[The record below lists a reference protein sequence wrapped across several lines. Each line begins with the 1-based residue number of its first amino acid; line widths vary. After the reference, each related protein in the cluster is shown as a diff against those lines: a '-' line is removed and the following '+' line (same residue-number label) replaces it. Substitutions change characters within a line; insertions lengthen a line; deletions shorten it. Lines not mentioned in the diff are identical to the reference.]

1 MNSKSDNYSSIDNDS
16 AIVVKNL
23 SKRFSASPVRT
34 MFKGLTGKIIKQE
47 SDFQALN
54 NISFT
59 IKKGESVGVLGENGS
74 GKSTLLQIIAKTLE
88 PSSGNVQTNGK
99 LAALLELGSGF
110 NPDFSGRENV
120 YLNASILGLR
130 KEQIDDVLD
139 GILEFA
145 DIGEFVDRP
154 ISTYSSGM
162 RMRLAFAVQVFVEPE
177 ILIVDEALGV
187 GDQFFRKK
195 CLEKIYELLSKS
207 ITFILVSHSEEI
219 LRQMTPRL
227 LLIHRGELVSDGKTE
242 EVIDQYDKIMG
253 MPIRR
258 FDGQIIYRDDA
269 HLKSNSISE
278 NPRSLLAKVLD
289 VCVQDKDREER
300 SIYYP
305 GEELIIRVNIQN
317 VSKMPHLSLGI
328 RIRNRDGL
336 KVYSWS
342 TEYDNLSLNEINTII
357 EVKLTCNL
365 GLGIYSIDAII
376 VQENKDFIDSREF
389 LDWVR
394 EASFFRIELTSEKT
408 FGGVCY
414 LNAKSI
420 IP

>member
-1 MNSKSDNYSSIDNDS
+1 
-16 AIVVKNL
+16 
-23 SKRFSASPVRT
+23 

>member
-1 MNSKSDNYSSIDNDS
+1 
-16 AIVVKNL
+16 
-23 SKRFSASPVRT
+23 
-34 MFKGLTGKIIKQE
+34 
-47 SDFQALN
+47 
-54 NISFT
+54 
-59 IKKGESVGVLGENGS
+59 
-74 GKSTLLQIIAKTLE
+74 
-88 PSSGNVQTNGK
+88 
-99 LAALLELGSGF
+99 
-110 NPDFSGRENV
+110 
-120 YLNASILGLR
+120 
-130 KEQIDDVLD
+130 
-139 GILEFA
+139 
-145 DIGEFVDRP
+145 
-154 ISTYSSGM
+154 
-162 RMRLAFAVQVFVEPE
+162 LAFSVQVFVEPE

-219 LRQMTPRL
+219 LRQMTQRL

-258 FDGQIIYRDDA
+258 FDGQIIDRDDA

-342 TEYDNLSLNEINTII
+342 TAYDNLSLNEINTIV

-414 LNAKSI
+414 LNAKSRI
-420 IP
+420 L